1 MAVEAR
7 RGCGYRKVGG
17 IYLVCNGAGVVCD
30 RLPFPLHVCPVC
42 NQGIKQSLGWTWVN
56 GELLFGGPHKPSEC
70 KEPKNNW
77 CVVCDETEK
86 IRHAGLL
93 WTGKRFYKNIEDFN
107 EEAKKL
113 GISRRI
119 STIPKGFR
127 LGETWVLMAHPKAFF
142 NIKPTPLTV
151 GFLDEDHALFDA
163 KYTPGIFS
171 AFKPSA
177 VEEIITDK
185 QAKDKDFMAE
195 LEAHSKKVGVKITP
209 VVVPADDKDHQGTVY
224 DKDEEENDGD

>member
-30 RLPFPLHVCPVC
+30 RLPFPLRVCPTC
-42 NQGIKQSLGWTWVN
+42 SQGIKQSRGWTWVN
-56 GELLFGGPHKPSEC
+56 GELLFGGEHKPSEC
-70 KEPKNNW
+70 KEKIV
-77 CVVCDETEK
+77 CVVCDETGLLQ
-86 IRHAGLL
+86 HAGLL
-93 WTGKRFYKNIEDFN
+93 WTGGRFYKKPDDFN

-119 STIPKGFR
+119 GTIPKGFK
-127 LGETWVLMAHPKAFF
+127 LGETWVLMAHPKAIF
-142 NIKPTPLTV
+142 NIKSNQTISA
-151 GFLDEDHALFDA
+151 GFIEDEINPDALFKA
-163 KYTPGIFS
+163 EFTPGIFS

-185 QAKDKDFMAE
+185 QAKDKKFMAE

-209 VVVPADDKDHQGTVY
+209 VVVPANDKDHQGTVY
-224 DKDEEENDGD
+224 DKEEEDE